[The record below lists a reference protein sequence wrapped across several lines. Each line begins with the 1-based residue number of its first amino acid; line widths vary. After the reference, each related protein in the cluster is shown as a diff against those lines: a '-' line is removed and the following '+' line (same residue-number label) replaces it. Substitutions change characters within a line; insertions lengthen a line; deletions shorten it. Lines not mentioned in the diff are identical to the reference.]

1 MQCRGER
8 RVQLFLSRTKQ
19 KEHQQNP
26 ELLTR
31 GPINE
36 FSSRERVESP
46 NIHETVHRQT
56 NVKKSLFVQYGNA
69 IVITQLADG
78 VESNGCLAVKPK
90 IPKMLYA
97 EAARVSD
104 VVKAQDR
111 LITNGGDPTTS
122 LDRLATTGPN
132 RPKANDEKPIT
143 GLVNLDIKKK

>member
-1 MQCRGER
+1 M
-8 RVQLFLSRTKQ
+8 VIASPLFF
-19 KEHQQNP
+19 EHV
-26 ELLTR
+26 LLTT
-31 GPINE
+31 N
-36 FSSRERVESP
+36 
-46 NIHETVHRQT
+46 HLLQQT
-56 NVKKSLFVQYGNA
+56 QKLDCQGLK
-69 IVITQLADG
+69 I

-90 IPKMLYA
+90 IPKMPYA

-111 LITNGGDPTTS
+111 LIANGGDPTTS